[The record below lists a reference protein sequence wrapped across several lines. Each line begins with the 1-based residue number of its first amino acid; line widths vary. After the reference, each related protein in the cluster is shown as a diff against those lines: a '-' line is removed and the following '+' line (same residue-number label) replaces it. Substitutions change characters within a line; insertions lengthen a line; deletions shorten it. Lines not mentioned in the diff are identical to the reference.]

1 MMRRVVTILLAG
13 ATVFALSGLAVAR
26 DDKADATLKLSGGS
40 VGVGIGYD
48 WGSGVLTYEGK
59 DYPVKIQGFSV
70 GNVGAAQVEAVGQVY
85 HLRQLQDFNGI
96 YASAT
101 AGITVAGGGG
111 IAAMRNQNGVEVIL
125 TATSRGLD
133 LILAPEGV
141 RLTLQ

>member
-1 MMRRVVTILLAG
+1 
-13 ATVFALSGLAVAR
+13 
-26 DDKADATLKLSGGS
+26 
-40 VGVGIGYD
+40 
-48 WGSGVLTYEGK
+48 
-59 DYPVKIQGFSV
+59 
-70 GNVGAAQVEAVGQVY
+70 VGAAQVEAVGQVY

-111 IAAMRNQNGVEVIL
+111 IAAMRNQNGVEVNL